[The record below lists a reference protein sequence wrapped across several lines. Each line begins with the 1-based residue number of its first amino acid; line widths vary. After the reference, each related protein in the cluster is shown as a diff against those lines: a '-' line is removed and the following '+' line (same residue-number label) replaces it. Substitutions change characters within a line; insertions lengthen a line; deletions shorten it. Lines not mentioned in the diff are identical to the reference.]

1 LETAHY
7 LKRLALKLAILLAGL
22 PVIFPISKSQGMTA
36 DEVMLSFRY
45 QGVGNVYV
53 TGLYDEHTMYL
64 PVMELFNLLQIHY
77 ENSPGDFSLSGN
89 FLNPDNPFRIHFSQ
103 YQVKL
108 DRQVYS
114 YAIDEFRIGE
124 FDFFLSPKV
133 FEEVFGLVFTVN
145 LNALSL
151 SLETIHT
158 LPVEERMEREKSRE
172 RMEAREVSRVYYPLE
187 YGRNRRVMGM
197 GFADYNISGNYSG
210 DNPSMNYTVTGGME
224 LMGGDLQGNLLGSYN
239 NNEHMLRSSN
249 LRWRYVVRDNPWF
262 SAFSAGQLVTSGLQT
277 RQILGAS
284 VTNNPV
290 EPRRIFESYVIEGT
304 TEPDSEVELYLN
316 NRLIDFRRADE
327 LGYYRFEFPLT
338 YGTSRF
344 AITIYTPTGEV
355 QTIDRQLQIPFTFL
369 PRGEIAYN
377 IQGGLIQTGLSDGFT
392 GQQVLHGDMAVGV
405 TRWLTA
411 KVGTEYLER
420 ETEGMPFIYGTL
432 SARVFQEYLVN
443 LDFAPEAFYRATA
456 SVIYPSSRNI
466 NVSYAHFLGQSFY
479 NPRGAEEEII
489 ATIYSPFNLF
499 GANIGLRFGGEH
511 TIYSGSSITRYR
523 GDLNFRVNRLN
534 FRFSYRDL
542 LYISGEDRSFGQGQ
556 ASSSVTYTFQ
566 RAPGVPVFVR
576 GMFLR
581 GSVNY
586 NTFYNHIEQVNLQLS
601 RSIRQSGRL
610 IIGAGYDLISQEP
623 FAQLGFTMDL
633 NMLRSSTNVDYRNNA
648 YGVRQSLRGSVG
660 LDHRPERIV
669 LDNRDQ
675 VGRAGAS
682 VILFVD
688 NNNSGTY
695 DEGDEIIPHNAI
707 RLDRAAKTSLGPD
720 GILRISQLQSYFRYN
735 LEVNRNALPN
745 PTLVPGIE
753 QFSFVTDPN
762 QYKRIEIA
770 FYRTGIIDGTVYLE
784 REAVLQPQGG
794 VRLILTGQDR
804 DIGETI
810 RSFTD
815 GGYYAM
821 DLPPGRYTI
830 EVDPSQLAFLN
841 AYQKDGPLNF
851 EIQAL
856 SEGDFVEN
864 LDIYILPGEA
874 PDEPQPVEP
883 EKPEPTE
890 EQPAMDPPIEE
901 EIPVQPEQILE
912 EPEPVEEVLEEPEP
926 VEETVPEPVVEDA
939 PEEPEPTEVV
949 AEQTADTHYIQVG
962 IYATYGLADAARTR
976 AEQVSGQPHYIKLHR
991 GVGLHLVFSG
1001 LDNESGIASL
1011 EERLRSENF
1020 GEVFTREASDITE
1033 RSSYHLRLRTFSDRE
1048 SAIDYISE
1056 VGPALGMDLVL
1067 DYYETGNRHELR
1079 TESFGNLEKAM
1090 EAQKMLQGRSELQPV
1105 IVIRD

>member
-1 LETAHY
+1 MAAAQH
-7 LKRLALKLAILLAGL
+7 LKRLALKLAILLAGF
-22 PVIFPISKSQGMTA
+22 PVVFPVAQSQGMAA

-53 TGLYDEHTMYL
+53 TGLYDNNTMYL
-64 PVMELFNLLQIHY
+64 PVMELFNMLQIHY
-77 ENSPGDFSLSGN
+77 ESSPGDFSLTGN
-89 FLNPDNPFRIHFSQ
+89 FLSPGNPFRIHFSQ
-103 YQVKL
+103 HQVQL
-108 DRQVYS
+108 GRQVHS
-114 YAIDEFRIGE
+114 YTFDEFRIGD
-124 FDFFLSPKV
+124 FDFFLHPTV
-133 FEEVFGLVFTVN
+133 FAEVFGLDFTVN
-145 LNALSL
+145 LNTLSL
-151 SLETIHT
+151 SLETPHT
-158 LPVEERMEREKSRE
+158 LPVEQRMERERSRQ
-172 RMEAREVSRVYYPLE
+172 RMEAREVTRAYYPLAF
-187 YGRNRRVMGM
+187 GRNRRVMGM
-197 GFADYNISGNYSG
+197 GFADYNITGNYAG
-210 DNPSMNYTVTGGME
+210 ENPSMNYTVTGGME
-224 LMGGDLQGNLLGSYN
+224 LMGGDLQGNLIGSYN

-262 SAFSAGQLVTSGLQT
+262 SAFSAGQLVTTGLQT

-290 EPRRIFESYVIEGT
+290 EPRRIFDSYVIEGT

-316 NRLIDFRRADE
+316 NRLIDFRRADD

-355 QTIDRQLQIPFTFL
+355 RTIDRQLQIPFTFL
-369 PRGEIAYN
+369 PRGEVAYN
-377 IQGGLIQTGLSDGFT
+377 IQGGLIQMGFSDGFS
-392 GQQVLHGDMAVGV
+392 GQQVLHGDMAIGV

-411 KVGTEYLER
+411 KVGAEYLEW
-420 ETEGMPFIYGTL
+420 ETDGMPFVYGTL

-443 LDFAPEAFYRATA
+443 LDFAPDAFYRATA

-466 NVSYAHFLGQSFY
+466 NVSYAWFDGPSFY
-479 NPRGAEEEII
+479 NPRGAEEEIV
-489 ATIYSPFNLF
+489 ATIYTPFNLF
-499 GANIGLRFGGEH
+499 GANLGLRLGGEH
-511 TIYSGSSITRYR
+511 TIYTGSSITRYR

-542 LYISGEDRSFGQGQ
+542 LFISGDDRSFGQGQ

-576 GMFLR
+576 GMFIR
-581 GSVNY
+581 ATANY
-586 NTFYNHIEQVNLQLS
+586 NTFYNRVEQVNMQLS
-601 RSIRQSGRL
+601 RSIRQTGRL
-610 IIGAGYDLISQEP
+610 IIGGGYDLISYEP
-623 FAQLGFTMDL
+623 FVQLGFTLDL
-633 NMLRSSTNVDYRNNA
+633 NMMRTTTNVDYRNNN

-688 NNNSGTY
+688 NNNSGTF
-695 DEGDEIIPHNAI
+695 DPGDEIIPHNAI
-707 RLDRAAKTSLGPD
+707 RLDRAAKTSLGSD

-762 QYKRIEIA
+762 RFKRIEIP
-770 FYRTGIIDGTVYLE
+770 FYRTGIIDGTVFIQ
-784 REAVLQPQGG
+784 REGVMQPQGG
-794 VRLILTGQDR
+794 VRLLLTGLDR
-804 DIGETI
+804 DISETI
-810 RSFTD
+810 RTFTD

-830 EVDPSQLAFLN
+830 EVDPAQLEFLSSH
-841 AYQKDGPLNF
+841 QQGGPLHF

-874 PDEPQPVEP
+874 PDIPQPAV
-883 EKPEPTE
+883 
-890 EQPAMDPPIEE
+890 PALP
-901 EIPVQPEQILE
+901 E
-912 EPEPVEEVLEEPEP
+912 EPEPVEPVVEEPIEVPEVEPEVIAEEIVEEIVPELVVVVEPEP
-926 VEETVPEPVVEDA
+926 IVEAEPIVEEPVVEA
-939 PEEPEPTEVV
+939 TPEPTG
-949 AEQTADTHYIQVG
+949 THYIQVG
-962 IYATYGLADAARTR
+962 MYATYGLADAARGR

-991 GVGLHLVFSG
+991 GFGLHLVFSALG
-1001 LDNESGIASL
+1001 SESAIANL
-1011 EERLRSENF
+1011 EETLRNADF
-1020 GEVFTREASDITE
+1020 REVFVRFAADIAE
-1033 RSSYHLRLRTFSDRE
+1033 SSSYHLRLRTFPDRD
-1048 SAIDYISE
+1048 SAIDFISE
-1056 VGPALGMDLVL
+1056 VGPQLGMDLVL
-1067 DYYETGNRHELR
+1067 DYYESGNRFELR
-1079 TESFGNLEKAM
+1079 TESYDSLDRAM
-1090 EAQKMLQGRSELQPV
+1090 EAQKQLRERSDMLPV
-1105 IVIRD
+1105 IVVRD